1 MPVSRYG
8 YYNQT
13 YNGDK
18 LAQYAVTAGLGVPVK
33 LWAISSIDIGVEYGR
48 RGYNI
53 AERIGLVRQQYVKF
67 SIGFSL
73 FAGGQENGEYWFMR
87 PKIRL
92 MQRTR
97 VNNT

>member
-1 MPVSRYG
+1 M
-8 YYNQT
+8 
-13 YNGDK
+13 
-18 LAQYAVTAGLGVPVK
+18 TAGLGVPVK

-87 PKIRL
+87 PKYD
-92 MQRTR
+92 
-97 VNNT
+97 

>member
-1 MPVSRYG
+1 MEKYILSVTVQNNAGVLARVSS
-8 YYNQT
+8 
-13 YNGDK
+13 
-18 LAQYAVTAGLGVPVK
+18 LF
-33 LWAISSIDIGVEYGR
+33 GR

-87 PKIRL
+87 PKYD
-92 MQRTR
+92 
-97 VNNT
+97 